1 MGVRAAWCCLSAADQ
16 RDQRYGGG
24 GYGGRRGS
32 QDSSG
37 WWGRD
42 RDGPR
47 NGGGRGRDVDYERR
61 YSESYGKRGGYSRW
75 EGGERQEEGDARLP
89 RSVDWNVL
97 LPANDRLEK

>member
-1 MGVRAAWCCLSAADQ
+1 MGVRAASCCLSAADQ

-32 QDSSG
+32 QDSTA

-61 YSESYGKRGGYSRW
+61 YSESYGKRGAYSRW
-75 EGGERQEEGDARLP
+75 DGGERREEGETRP
-89 RSVDWNVL
+89 TRSVDWNVL
-97 LPANDRLEK
+97 LPANDRVEK